1 MAPNTQ
7 VISSKQ
13 IQAFISSHELNS
25 LPVNEHSITRLRS
38 LLLALFEAFCDKSSA
53 LIIHKKNNKLL
64 GRRINELEDKIR
76 ELMAKEKVML
86 LTSRDLHLDQEIER
100 QRRELDLSGSSFD
113 DSRVGTLDSRIWNNG
128 FQRLEQWTSRVGS
141 SLLDATTMALPAE
154 TRYGNPDHDQDL
166 EEIDRVIQSLRAEV
180 ERVGIDDEENWR
192 RKEGDDGI
200 DVTRVDIG
208 SEMRATTEVIA
219 KEFGSLSETSRT
231 SLHQL

>member
-1 MAPNTQ
+1 M
-7 VISSKQ
+7 
-13 IQAFISSHELNS
+13 
-25 LPVNEHSITRLRS
+25 
-38 LLLALFEAFCDKSSA
+38 
-53 LIIHKKNNKLL
+53 
-64 GRRINELEDKIR
+64 
-76 ELMAKEKVML
+76 
-86 LTSRDLHLDQEIER
+86 HLDEEIER

-113 DSRVGTLDSRIWNNG
+113 DSRVGTLDSRIG
-128 FQRLEQWTSRVGS
+128 TMDSRVGAMDSRVGS
-141 SLLDATTMALPAE
+141 SLLDATTMALPTE

-231 SLHQL
+231 SSTSSEYSDPDAGNDSRGLVPSSSGRRRMRRQTERIDDDDELTLTSNYDYTD